1 MLNDEWT
8 LKDSLGHQELV
19 NNLIQNISE
28 IKPPFTLGIYGGWGS
43 GKTSLMKQ
51 VFYRIGGKT
60 KSFLFPFDSN
70 VEKEEITFENQQII
84 NQITTELNYEA
95 IWFNPWK
102 HEIESNPVLGL
113 LHEIREHFNLY
124 TKSSA
129 EAKKLASVS
138 VRTGIDI
145 LTSTIKEFTKI
156 DLHTS
161 NIEKYGE
168 KYENNNFETKSTSQ
182 NFRIIF
188 ESSIKKLIG
197 KDKKLVIFIDDLDRC
212 TDSKVIKLLEGIKLY
227 LSTSNCI
234 FIFGMDQNNVLR
246 ALKNNNIHEEYLDKL
261 FQSIIRIP
269 MSKKYEKFFT
279 ETIVGDFF
287 NNDLNTP
294 EKKSD
299 FITLLMSI
307 LEKNPRKI
315 KNFMNSMRFYWKM
328 KKTDLDIEIF
338 VLFHYLRINYED
350 IFNILERDSTLLA
363 NLINVCKNESPNCS
377 IEYFFIERLKNLISN
392 EIVVIENS
400 TGQNYETK
408 KLDKDDIISI
418 QNMKLKFKTLD
429 NFKNIFS
436 VKVTTLINV
445 EDYLGVLEND

>member
-8 LKDSLGHQELV
+8 LRDNLGHQNLV
-19 NNLIQNISE
+19 DNLITHIST
-28 IKPPFTLGIYGGWGS
+28 ITPPFTLGIYGGWGS

-60 KSFLFPFDSN
+60 KSFLFPFIGN
-70 VEKEEITFENQQII
+70 QEKEEINCENQEIIDQI
-84 NQITTELNYEA
+84 EAKLNYEA

-102 HEIESNPVLGL
+102 HEIESNPLLGL

-129 EAKKLASVS
+129 EAKKLASVT

-145 LTSTIKEFTKI
+145 LTSSIKEISKI

-161 NIEKYGE
+161 NNEKYGE
-168 KYENNNFETKSTSQ
+168 KYENNNFETKSTTQ

-197 KDKKLVIFIDDLDRC
+197 KNKKLVIFIDDLDRC
-212 TDSKVIKLLEGIKLY
+212 TDSTIIKLLEGIKLY

-234 FIFGMDQNNVLR
+234 FIFGMDQTNVLK
-246 ALKNNNIHEEYLDKL
+246 ALKNNNINDEYLDKL

-269 MSKKYEKFFT
+269 MSKNYEKFFMN
-279 ETIVGDFF
+279 TIIDNHFDDYLDNV
-287 NNDLNTP
+287 T
-294 EKKSD
+294 KKES
-299 FITLLMSI
+299 FIQILISI

-315 KNFMNSMRFYWKM
+315 KNFMNSMRFYWNM
-328 KKTDLDIEIF
+328 KKNDLDIEIF

-350 IFNILERDSTLLA
+350 IFNILERDHNLLI
-363 NLINVCKNESPNCS
+363 NLLNVCKNEAPNCS

-392 EIVVIENS
+392 ETSSI
-400 TGQNYETK
+400 QNISSVNEIK
-408 KLDKDDIISI
+408 KLDNNDIIYI
-418 QNMKLKFKTLD
+418 QNMKLKFKTLE
-429 NFKNIFS
+429 NFKKLFS
-436 VKVTTLINV
+436 DKVHTTINL
-445 EDYLGVLEND
+445 EDYLGVLQND

>member
-8 LKDSLGHQELV
+8 LRDNLGHQNLV
-19 NNLIQNISE
+19 DNLITHIST
-28 IKPPFTLGIYGGWGS
+28 ITPPFTLGIYGGWGS

-60 KSFLFPFDSN
+60 KSFLFPFIGN
-70 VEKEEITFENQQII
+70 QEKEEINCENQEIIDQI
-84 NQITTELNYEA
+84 EAKLNYEA

-102 HEIESNPVLGL
+102 HEIESNPLLGL

-129 EAKKLASVS
+129 EAKKLASVT

-145 LTSTIKEFTKI
+145 LTSSIKEISKI

-161 NIEKYGE
+161 NSEKYGE
-168 KYENNNFETKSTSQ
+168 KYENNNFETKSTTQ

-197 KDKKLVIFIDDLDRC
+197 KNKKLVIFIDDLDRC
-212 TDSKVIKLLEGIKLY
+212 TDSTIIKLLEGIKLY

-234 FIFGMDQNNVLR
+234 FIFGMDQTNVLK
-246 ALKNNNIHEEYLDKL
+246 ALKNNNINDEYLDKL

-269 MSKKYEKFFT
+269 MSKNYEKFYMN
-279 ETIVGDFF
+279 TIIDNHFDDYLDNV
-287 NNDLNTP
+287 T
-294 EKKSD
+294 KKES
-299 FITLLMSI
+299 FIQILISI

-315 KNFMNSMRFYWKM
+315 KNFMNSMRFYWNM
-328 KKTDLDIEIF
+328 KKNDLDIEIF

-350 IFNILERDSTLLA
+350 IFNILERDHNLLI
-363 NLINVCKNESPNCS
+363 NLLNVCKNEAPNCS

-392 EIVVIENS
+392 ETSSI
-400 TGQNYETK
+400 QNISSVNEIK
-408 KLDKDDIISI
+408 KLDNNDIIYI
-418 QNMKLKFKTLD
+418 QNMKLKFKTLE
-429 NFKNIFS
+429 NFKKLFS
-436 VKVTTLINV
+436 DKVHTTINL
-445 EDYLGVLEND
+445 EDYLGVLQND

>member
-8 LKDSLGHQELV
+8 LRDNLGHQNLV
-19 NNLIQNISE
+19 DNLITHIST
-28 IKPPFTLGIYGGWGS
+28 ITPPFTLGIYGGWGS

-60 KSFLFPFDSN
+60 KSFLFPFLGN
-70 VEKEEITFENQQII
+70 EEKEEINCENQEIIDQIKAK
-84 NQITTELNYEA
+84 LNYEA

-102 HEIESNPVLGL
+102 HEIEANPLLGL

-129 EAKKLASVS
+129 EAKKLATVT

-145 LTSTIKEFTKI
+145 LTSTIKEFSKI

-168 KYENNNFETKSTSQ
+168 KYENNNFETKSTTQ

-197 KDKKLVIFIDDLDRC
+197 KNKKLVIFIDDLDRC
-212 TDSKVIKLLEGIKLY
+212 TDSTIIKLLEGIKLY

-234 FIFGMDQNNVLR
+234 FIFGMDQTNVLK
-246 ALKNNNIHEEYLDKL
+246 ALKNNNINEEYLDKL

-269 MSKKYEKFFT
+269 MSKNYEKFFMD
-279 ETIVGDFF
+279 TIISNHFDDCL
-287 NNDLNTP
+287 NDNTQ
-294 EKKSD
+294 KDS
-299 FITLLMSI
+299 FIKILISI

-315 KNFMNSMRFYWKM
+315 KNFMNSMRFYWNM
-328 KKTDLDIEIF
+328 KKNNDLDIEIF

-350 IFNILERDSTLLA
+350 I
-363 NLINVCKNESPNCS
+363 LI
-377 IEYFFIERLKNLISN
+377 Y
-392 EIVVIENS
+392 
-400 TGQNYETK
+400 
-408 KLDKDDIISI
+408 
-418 QNMKLKFKTLD
+418 
-429 NFKNIFS
+429 
-436 VKVTTLINV
+436 
-445 EDYLGVLEND
+445 

>member
-8 LKDSLGHQELV
+8 LRDNLGHQNLV
-19 NNLIQNISE
+19 DNLITHIST
-28 IKPPFTLGIYGGWGS
+28 ITPPFTLGIYGGWGS

-60 KSFLFPFDSN
+60 KSFLFPFIGN
-70 VEKEEITFENQQII
+70 QEKEEINCENQEIIDQI
-84 NQITTELNYEA
+84 EAKLNYEA

-102 HEIESNPVLGL
+102 HEIESNPLLGL

-129 EAKKLASVS
+129 EAKKLASVT

-145 LTSTIKEFTKI
+145 LTSSIKEISKI

-161 NIEKYGE
+161 NSEKYGE
-168 KYENNNFETKSTSQ
+168 KYENNNFETKSTTQ

-197 KDKKLVIFIDDLDRC
+197 KNKKLVIFIDDLDRC
-212 TDSKVIKLLEGIKLY
+212 TDSTIIKLLEGIKLY

-234 FIFGMDQNNVLR
+234 FIFGMDQTNVLK
-246 ALKNNNIHEEYLDKL
+246 ALKNNNINDEYLDKL

-269 MSKKYEKFFT
+269 MSKNYEKFFMN
-279 ETIVGDFF
+279 TIIDNHFDDYLDNV
-287 NNDLNTP
+287 T
-294 EKKSD
+294 KKES
-299 FITLLMSI
+299 FIQILISI

-315 KNFMNSMRFYWKM
+315 KNFMNSMRFYWNM
-328 KKTDLDIEIF
+328 KKNDLDIEIF

-350 IFNILERDSTLLA
+350 IFNILERDHNLLI
-363 NLINVCKNESPNCS
+363 NLLNVCKNEAPNCS

-392 EIVVIENS
+392 ETSSI
-400 TGQNYETK
+400 QNISSVNEIK
-408 KLDKDDIISI
+408 KLDNNDIIYI
-418 QNMKLKFKTLD
+418 QNMKLKFKTLE
-429 NFKNIFS
+429 NFKKLFS
-436 VKVTTLINV
+436 DKVHTTINL
-445 EDYLGVLEND
+445 EDYLGVLQND